1 MIKPDGV
8 RRILT
13 GEIINRFEH
22 KGFNIVSLKKIEIS
36 RELAETHYGEHREK
50 PFFSSLV
57 NFITSGPV
65 VAMVLESPGV
75 IAEVRKLVG
84 ATNPRDADPG
94 TLRGDLA
101 TTIDEN
107 VIHASANLEDAAREI
122 GLFFPELV

>member
-107 VIHASANLEDAAREI
+107 VIHASANPEDAAREI

>member
-13 GEIINRFEH
+13 GEIINRFER
-22 KGFNIVSLKKIEIS
+22 KGFNIVALKKIEIS

-107 VIHASANLEDAAREI
+107 VIHASANPEDATREI

>member
-22 KGFNIVSLKKIEIS
+22 KGFNIVALKKIEIS

-107 VIHASANLEDAAREI
+107 VIHASANPEDAAREI